1 MRYMSKKEIQENNEE
16 VRDRLGKF
24 VGPAVRHKYA
34 IGVFKKYVSIN
45 NGPKVLDCG
54 VASGGF
60 AEDLRMAGF
69 EDLYGLDIG
78 DYLPAEKRPL
88 LKEFK
93 LADLSFDK
101 IPWSDNF
108 FDAITAW
115 CVVPHLEN
123 PHNFFREAARTLK
136 PGGLLIISLINIA
149 SPPNRKYFF
158 KHGEFPGFH
167 ERNNHITFF
176 TEAVFSKTAL
186 KYFDR
191 IGIEYFTTPRIF
203 NGFRGLIRK
212 LISGLA
218 SLRPSW
224 KRALENRWGPK
235 IIYILKKK

>member
-1 MRYMSKKEIQENNEE
+1 MEYLSKKELQEKNEE
-16 VRDRLGKF
+16 MRERLGKF

-34 IGVFKKYVSIN
+34 IGVFKKYVSV
-45 NGPKVLDCG
+45 NGNTKVLDCG

-60 AEDLRMAGF
+60 ANDLKEAGVK
-69 EDLYGLDIG
+69 EIYGLDIG
-78 DYLPAEKRPL
+78 DYLSAEKRPI

-93 LADLSFDK
+93 ITDLSFDK
-101 IPWSDNF
+101 VPWTDNF

-123 PHNFFREAARTLK
+123 PYNFFREAARTLK
-136 PGGLLIISLINIA
+136 PGGFLVISLINIA
-149 SPPNRKYFF
+149 SMPNRKYFL

-176 TEAVFSKTAL
+176 TESGFRKTAL

-191 IGIEYFTTPRIF
+191 VGIEYFTTPRIF
-203 NGFRGLIRK
+203 NGFRGRLRK
-212 LISGLA
+212 FILTLA
-218 SLRPSW
+218 SLKPSW
-224 KRALENRWGPK
+224 KEALNNRWGPK